1 MSFEPFQPA
10 KPKEEGT
17 KRGRPLKS
25 ALPVQPTLGTPA
37 NEQIAED
44 LKKGNSKTTRKTRVA
59 RPSSLPVAE
68 MLKVIEIL
76 DPLKHPQKVVV
87 LKKLLQMFEP

>member
-1 MSFEPFQPA
+1 MTFEPFQPA
-10 KPKEEGT
+10 KPKEEGA
-17 KRGRPLKS
+17 KRGRPSKQTVAVVTTDHGL
-25 ALPVQPTLGTPA
+25 VGTTEELAIVP
-37 NEQIAED
+37 I
-44 LKKGNSKTTRKTRVA
+44 KKPRKPRTTR
-59 RPSSLPVAE
+59 SGSLPVAE

>member
-1 MSFEPFQPA
+1 MVVTAAPA
-10 KPKEEGT
+10 KKP
-17 KRGRPLKS
+17 
-25 ALPVQPTLGTPA
+25 
-37 NEQIAED
+37 
-44 LKKGNSKTTRKTRVA
+44 RKPRVA
-59 RPSSLPVAE
+59 RSSSLPVAE